1 MSTCI
6 SFLVFFLIFAG
17 TFNRIAHRKKHL
29 VPAARTY
36 TTATCTLNILT
47 IQKPNRVRQDAVA
60 NLAATVLPL
69 SRINLA
75 CVLSICLFVQL

>member
-1 MSTCI
+1 MFTCI

-17 TFNRIAHRKKHL
+17 TFNRIAHRKNIL
-29 VPAARTY
+29 CRLRTY

-47 IQKPNRVRQDAVA
+47 IQKPNPVKQDAVA